1 MLIVIAGAGSI
12 GRSIAR
18 ELLARGHQ
26 VTIADSSPEA
36 MKVSSVPEANWILG
50 DLSTPE
56 TMEQAGGAQADVVVA
71 TTGNDQANLVIAL
84 LAKTQFGVPRVVGRI
99 NNPKNEWMFNESWG
113 VDVPISTPRMMTAL
127 VEETLSVGTLVPI
140 FRFFNSRNRLFSIV
154 LSADS
159 PVLGRSA
166 GELKWP
172 LGVLLTAVIQDGKAL
187 APDAVASLHASD
199 QLLFL
204 FPEQNEDTVDQVGKL
219 LTAAP
224 AADAA
229 DSAGVVE
236 GVGGVRSTVGDV
248 SSAGVGGVDVGKA
261 GVEELP
267 VGAAQQEPAEVERQ
281 GE

>member
-71 TTGNDQANLVIAL
+71 ATGNDQANLVIAL

-127 VEETLSVGTLVPI
+127 VEEALSVGTLVPI
-140 FRFFNSRNRLFSIV
+140 FRFFNSRNGLFSIV

-159 PVLGRSA
+159 PVLGRPA
-166 GELKWP
+166 GELEWP
-172 LGVLLTAVIQDGKAL
+172 LGVLLTAVIQDGKAQ
-187 APDAVASLHASD
+187 APHMVASLHASD

-204 FPEQNEDTVDQVGKL
+204 FPEQNEDTADQVGKL
-219 LTAAP
+219 LT

-236 GVGGVRSTVGDV
+236 GIGSVRSTVGDV
-248 SSAGVGGVDVGKA
+248 SSAGVRGVDVGKA
-261 GVEELP
+261 GVEELA

>member
-18 ELLARGHQ
+18 ELLVRGHQ

-36 MKVSSVPEANWILG
+36 MKVSSVPDANWILG

-71 TTGNDQANLVIAL
+71 ATGNDQANLVIAL

-127 VEETLSVGTLVPI
+127 VEEALSVGTLVPI
-140 FRFFNSRNRLFSIV
+140 FRFFNSHNGLFSIV
-154 LSADS
+154 LSVDS
-159 PVLGRSA
+159 PVLGKNPS
-166 GELKWP
+166 ELEWP
-172 LGVLLTAVIQDGKAL
+172 AEVLLTAVIQDGKAL
-187 APDAVASLHASD
+187 APQEVASLHASD

-204 FPEQNEDTVDQVGKL
+204 FPEQDEEVVKQVGKL
-219 LTAAP
+219 LTT
-224 AADAA
+224 ADAVDNAVGTA
-229 DSAGVVE
+229 DSASGVGVVTSAVE
-236 GVGGVRSTVGDV
+236 
-248 SSAGVGGVDVGKA
+248 SAGGGGVDVSET

-267 VGAAQQEPAEVERQ
+267 VGAAQQEPAEIERQ

>member
-127 VEETLSVGTLVPI
+127 VEEALSVGTLVPI
-140 FRFFNSRNRLFSIV
+140 FRFFNSRNGLFSIV
-154 LSADS
+154 LS
-159 PVLGRSA
+159 PVLGRPA
-166 GELKWP
+166 GELEWP

-187 APDAVASLHASD
+187 APHKVASLHASD

-224 AADAA
+224 AAD
-229 DSAGVVE
+229 SAGVVE
-236 GVGGVRSTVGDV
+236 GVGGVGSTVGDV

>member
-18 ELLARGHQ
+18 ELLARGHE

-127 VEETLSVGTLVPI
+127 VEEALSVGTLVPI
-140 FRFFNSRNRLFSIV
+140 FRFFNSHNGLFSIV

-159 PVLGRSA
+159 PVLGRPA
-166 GELKWP
+166 GELEWP
-172 LGVLLTAVIQDGKAL
+172 IGVLLTAVIQDGKAL
-187 APDAVASLHASD
+187 APHEVASLHASD

-204 FPEQNEDTVDQVGKL
+204 FPEQNEDTVEQVGKI
-219 LTAAP
+219 LTAA
-224 AADAA
+224 DTT
-229 DSAGVVE
+229 DSASAVGGATSAVGGA
-236 GVGGVRSTVGDV
+236 GVGGV
-248 SSAGVGGVDVGKA
+248 VDVGKA

-267 VGAAQQEPAEVERQ
+267 VSAAQQEPAEVERQ
-281 GE
+281 SE

>member
-127 VEETLSVGTLVPI
+127 VEEALSVGTLVPI

>member
-36 MKVSSVPEANWILG
+36 MKVSSVPDANWILG

-127 VEETLSVGTLVPI
+127 VEEALSVGTLVPI
-140 FRFFNSRNRLFSIV
+140 FRFFNSRNGLYSIV

-159 PVLGRSA
+159 PVLGRPA
-166 GELKWP
+166 GELEWP

-187 APDAVASLHASD
+187 APHMVASLHASD

-204 FPEQNEDTVDQVGKL
+204 FPEQNEDTVNQVGKL

-236 GVGGVRSTVGDV
+236 GVGSTVGDV
-248 SSAGVGGVDVGKA
+248 SSASAGGVDVGKT

>member
-127 VEETLSVGTLVPI
+127 VEEALSVGTLVPI
-140 FRFFNSRNRLFSIV
+140 FRFFNSRNGLFSIV

-159 PVLGRSA
+159 PVLGRPA
-166 GELKWP
+166 GELEWP

-187 APDAVASLHASD
+187 APHKVASLHASD

-219 LTAAP
+219 LTTAP
-224 AADAA
+224 AA

-248 SSAGVGGVDVGKA
+248 SSSGVGGVDVGKA

-267 VGAAQQEPAEVERQ
+267 VGAAQQEPAEVESQ

>member
-36 MKVSSVPEANWILG
+36 MKVSSVPDANWILG

-127 VEETLSVGTLVPI
+127 VEEALSVGTLVPI
-140 FRFFNSRNRLFSIV
+140 FRFFNSRNGLYSIV

-159 PVLGRSA
+159 PVLGRPA
-166 GELKWP
+166 GELEWP

-187 APDAVASLHASD
+187 APHMVASLHASD

-204 FPEQNEDTVDQVGKL
+204 FPERNEDTVNQVGKL
-219 LTAAP
+219 LTAVP

-236 GVGGVRSTVGDV
+236 GVGSTVGDV
-248 SSAGVGGVDVGKA
+248 SSASAGGVDVGKA

>member
-18 ELLARGHQ
+18 ELLARGHE

-127 VEETLSVGTLVPI
+127 VEEALSVGTLVPI
-140 FRFFNSRNRLFSIV
+140 FRFFNSHNGLFSIV

-159 PVLGRSA
+159 PVLGRPA
-166 GELKWP
+166 GELEWP
-172 LGVLLTAVIQDGKAL
+172 IGVLLTAVIQDGKAL
-187 APDAVASLHASD
+187 APHEVASLHASD

-204 FPEQNEDTVDQVGKL
+204 FPEQNEDTVEQVGKI
-219 LTAAP
+219 LTAA
-224 AADAA
+224 DTT
-229 DSAGVVE
+229 DSA
-236 GVGGVRSTVGDV
+236 ST
-248 SSAGVGGVDVGKA
+248 VGGVDVGKA

-267 VGAAQQEPAEVERQ
+267 VSAAQQEPAEVERQ
-281 GE
+281 SK

>member
-127 VEETLSVGTLVPI
+127 VEEALSVGTLVPI
-140 FRFFNSRNRLFSIV
+140 FRFFNSRNGLFSIV

-159 PVLGRSA
+159 PVLGRPA
-166 GELKWP
+166 GELEWP

-187 APDAVASLHASD
+187 APHKVASLHASD

-224 AADAA
+224 AAD
-229 DSAGVVE
+229 SAGVVE
-236 GVGGVRSTVGDV
+236 GVGGVGSTVGDV

>member
-18 ELLARGHQ
+18 ELLVRGHQ

-36 MKVSSVPEANWILG
+36 MKVSSVPDANWILG

-71 TTGNDQANLVIAL
+71 ATGNDQANLVIAL

-127 VEETLSVGTLVPI
+127 VEEALSVGTLVPI
-140 FRFFNSRNRLFSIV
+140 FRFFNSHNGLFSIV
-154 LSADS
+154 LSVDS
-159 PVLGRSA
+159 PVLGKNPS
-166 GELKWP
+166 ELEWP
-172 LGVLLTAVIQDGKAL
+172 AEVLLTAVIQDGKAL
-187 APDAVASLHASD
+187 APQEVASLHASD

-204 FPEQNEDTVDQVGKL
+204 FPEQDQEVVKQVGKL
-219 LTAAP
+219 LTT
-224 AADAA
+224 ADAVDNAVGTA
-229 DSAGVVE
+229 DSASGVGVVTSAVE
-236 GVGGVRSTVGDV
+236 
-248 SSAGVGGVDVGKA
+248 SAGGGGVDVSET

-267 VGAAQQEPAEVERQ
+267 VGTAQQEPAEIERQ

>member
-71 TTGNDQANLVIAL
+71 ATGNDQANLVIAL

-127 VEETLSVGTLVPI
+127 VEEALSVGTLVPI
-140 FRFFNSRNRLFSIV
+140 FRFFNSRNGLFSIV

-159 PVLGRSA
+159 PVLGRPA
-166 GELKWP
+166 GELEWP

-187 APDAVASLHASD
+187 APHKVASLHASD

-224 AADAA
+224 AAD
-229 DSAGVVE
+229 SAGVVE

-248 SSAGVGGVDVGKA
+248 SSSGVGGVDVGKA

-267 VGAAQQEPAEVERQ
+267 VGAAQQEPAEVESQ

>member
-18 ELLARGHQ
+18 ELRARGHQ

-36 MKVSSVPEANWILG
+36 MKVSSVPDANWILG

-127 VEETLSVGTLVPI
+127 VEEALSVGSLVPI
-140 FRFFNSRNRLFSIV
+140 FRFFNSRNGLYSIV

-159 PVLGRSA
+159 PVLGRPA
-166 GELKWP
+166 GELEWP

-187 APDAVASLHASD
+187 APHMVASLHASD

-204 FPEQNEDTVDQVGKL
+204 FPEQNEDTVNQVGKL

-236 GVGGVRSTVGDV
+236 GVGSTVGDV
-248 SSAGVGGVDVGKA
+248 SSASAGGVDVGKT